1 MITIQITIQVSA
13 DVARILRKQETSTS
27 ESKKLSNMAEKLNIL
42 LKPLHRDTED
52 PLLVS
57 YFIVEVPASTTAEN
71 IISHL
76 QQSTA
81 VEAVYLKPPD
91 EAP

>member
-1 MITIQITIQVSA
+1 MMKTKLTIQVST
-13 DVARILRKQETSTS
+13 DVACILRKRETPTI
-27 ESKKLSNMAEKLNIL
+27 ESKKLSNIAEKLNIV
-42 LKPLHRDTED
+42 LKPLHPETED

-76 QQSTA
+76 QQSAA
-81 VEAVYLKPPD
+81 VKAVYTKPPD
-91 EAP
+91 QAP